1 MLFEE
6 HVMTKRSGYETA
18 EKQVRELTGEEIATV
33 NGGAKIIGIR
43 KWPNLV
49 LKQG

>member
-1 MLFEE
+1 
-6 HVMTKRSGYETA
+6 MTKRSGNEPA
-18 EKQVRELTGEEIATV
+18 EKQVRELTADEVATV
-33 NGGAKIIGIR
+33 DGGAKIIGIR

>member
-1 MLFEE
+1 MS
-6 HVMTKRSGYETA
+6 KRPCHEPA
-18 EKQVRELTGEEIATV
+18 EKQVRELTADEIATV
-33 NGGAKIIGIR
+33 DGAAKIIGIR